1 MTVTKQTR
9 RRVVV
14 DDRPLARSIG
24 ARLRQARLA
33 AGLTQQQLA
42 GDRYTKAYIS
52 ALENGIAK
60 PSMAALNYL
69 APRLG
74 TTASEVL
81 ADPNSAWARVEVDLA
96 LASGDWSTAL
106 AGYTNLLGLADERR
120 ARADCLLGIAEC
132 LCRLDRP
139 AEAIRPAAEAAS
151 LYADLGRVADRTRA
165 EYWLSSAHGQE
176 DNAEEARALLH
187 GVLDRVRAGV
197 DLGPDFETKVLVAL
211 ATLEA
216 YQGEPSRALAYA
228 EEARGLVADLD
239 TRRRG
244 TFLAAIAAAYR
255 NGGDLEAAIR
265 TGQQALAL
273 LRAAESELEVGH
285 VENHLALAYAA
296 NGNLAKARS
305 TIRHARQAA
314 RSDPRLDALM
324 ADTEATV
331 ELDAGNADKALE
343 LADEAST
350 LSKSAEHSKA
360 LLDALATRARALS
373 ALGRQEDAAASFEE
387 AAEIAERVGPASRRR
402 QILSA
407 WADSL
412 AALGRHDEAYALARR
427 ALASR

>member
-1 MTVTKQTR
+1 MTVTKLR

-24 ARLRQARLA
+24 GRLRQARLA

-74 TTASEVL
+74 TTASDIL
-81 ADPNSAWARVEVDLA
+81 ADPNAAWARVEVDLA
-96 LASGDWSTAL
+96 MASGDWETAL
-106 AGYTNLLGLADERR
+106 AGYTTLLEGSSERR
-120 ARADCLLGIAEC
+120 ARAELLLAISEC

-139 AEAIRPAAEAAS
+139 AEAIRPASEAATTFAS
-151 LYADLGRVADRTRA
+151 LGRTADRTLA
-165 EYWLSSAHGQE
+165 EYWLSSAHTQE
-176 DNAEEARALLH
+176 DNIDEARALLH
-187 GVLDRVRAGV
+187 GVLERVRSGV
-197 DLGPDFETKVLVAL
+197 DLGPDFETRVLIAL
-211 ATLEA
+211 AAVEA
-216 YQGEPSRALAYA
+216 FAEQPKQALAYA

-244 TFLAAIAAAYR
+244 VFLSALAAAYR

-273 LRAAESELEVGH
+273 LRTAESELEVGL

-296 NGNLAKARS
+296 NGNLARARS
-305 TIRHARQAA
+305 TIRHAREAA
-314 RSDPRLDALM
+314 HSNPRLDALM
-324 ADTEATV
+324 ADTEATI
-331 ELDAGNADKALE
+331 ELDSGKAERALE
-343 LADEAST
+343 LAEEAIA
-350 LSKSAEHSKA
+350 LSKSTENSKA
-360 LLDALATRARALS
+360 LLDALSTRARALS
-373 ALGRQEDAAASFEE
+373 ALGRNEEAAASFQ
-387 AAEIAERVGPASRRR
+387 AAADLAEKSGPASRRR

-407 WADSL
+407 WADTL

>member
-1 MTVTKQTR
+1 MTVTRTR

-74 TTASEVL
+74 TTASEIL

-96 LASGDWSTAL
+96 MASGDWSTAL
-106 AGYTNLLGLADERR
+106 TGYRVLLEGASERR
-120 ARADCLLGIAEC
+120 TRADCLLAIAEC

-139 AEAIRPAAEAAS
+139 AEAIRPAAEAAA
-151 LYADLGRVADRTRA
+151 LYTELGRLAERTLA

-176 DNAEEARALLH
+176 DNSDEARALLH
-187 GVLDRVRAGV
+187 GVLERVRGGV
-197 DLGPDFETKVLVAL
+197 DLGPDFKTKVLIAL
-211 ATLEA
+211 ASLEA
-216 YQGEPSRALAYA
+216 GDEQPSRALAYA

-244 TFLAAIAAAYR
+244 VFLSALATAYR

-273 LRAAESELEVGH
+273 LRAAESELDIGH

-314 RSDPRLDALM
+314 HANPRLDALM

-331 ELDAGNADKALE
+331 ELDAGNADKALN
-343 LADEAST
+343 LAEEAID
-350 LSKSAEHSKA
+350 LSRRTEHSKA

-373 ALGRQEDAAASFEE
+373 ALGRNEEAAASFEE
-387 AAEIAERVGPASRRR
+387 AAELAEKLGPASRRR

-407 WADSL
+407 WADTL
-412 AALGRHDEAYALARR
+412 ATLGRHDEAYALARR